1 MVVCFAIRAN
11 KAEDT
16 RIFGADKQAA
26 DAANFAQYG
35 AFPAGL
41 RPMTARYALM
51 NPREIGGA
59 ESKGSGLM
67 RLIPWLFEAILSPQ
81 ALHEKPIGAR

>member
-26 DAANFAQYG
+26 DAANFIMFGVLLVGGTHFAPL
-35 AFPAGL
+35 AKRDATTSEPHLAG
-41 RPMTARYALM
+41 
-51 NPREIGGA
+51 
-59 ESKGSGLM
+59 
-67 RLIPWLFEAILSPQ
+67 
-81 ALHEKPIGAR
+81 